1 MWLNKR
7 LTKVEKALQ
16 TEETKVNVEEIAQ
29 KIEKV
34 NVNDSE
40 QLHTRIQNLETLISD
55 GGHVYE
61 RLREHDKKIE

>member
-16 TEETKVNVEEIAQ
+16 TEETKANVGEIAQ
-29 KIEKV
+29 KVEKV

-40 QLHTRIQNLETLISD
+40 QLHTRIQNLETLISE
-55 GGHVYE
+55 GGHV
-61 RLREHDKKIE
+61 